1 MLAYN
6 YDKITKEYLSSYE
19 LSIDPLE
26 SKKQGHVVYAGPSL
40 NSTLIEPL
48 EPKTNKAVI
57 FNIEDKC
64 WEYITDYRG
73 KRAYN
78 DTGLIIIDYLGKLQG
93 SDKLLTKKQIEGLDD
108 GSLIWK
114 DGEIIPKPGPTIEEQ
129 IAELE
134 EQIEQI
140 NTKLVRDMIILQDPN
155 ASQQDKEEAQRY
167 FNNKVNQKQELVD
180 RINELKN
187 QLAEQ

>member
-1 MLAYN
+1 MLAYK
-6 YDKITKEYLSSYE
+6 YDEKTKEYLSSYE
-19 LSIDPLE
+19 LSVDPVS
-26 SKKQGHVVYAGPSL
+26 SKIQKRIIYFGPAK
-40 NSTLIEPL
+40 NSTIIEPL

-57 FNIEDKC
+57 FNIKDKI
-64 WEYITDYRG
+64 WEYIQDYRG

-114 DGEIIPKPGPTIEEQ
+114 DGEIIPNPGPSIQEQ

-134 EQIEQI
+134 SQIEII

-155 ASQQDKEEAQRY
+155 SSQEDKQEAQTY
-167 FNNKVNQKQELVD
+167 FNRKIEQKQELIN

-187 QLAEQ
+187 QLK

>member
-6 YDKITKEYLSSYE
+6 YDKETKEYLSSYE

-40 NSTLIEPL
+40 NSTLIKPL
-48 EPKTNKAVI
+48 ESKTNKAVI

-64 WEYITDYRG
+64 WEYIQDYRG

-78 DTGLIIIDYLGKLQG
+78 DEGLKIIDYLGKLQG

-114 DGEIIPKPGPTIEEQ
+114 DGEIIPNPGPSIEEQ

-155 ASQQDKEEAQRY
+155 ASRQDKEEAQRY

>member
-1 MLAYN
+1 MLAYK
-6 YDKITKEYLSSYE
+6 YDEQTKEYLSSYE
-19 LSIDPLE
+19 LSVDPLE
-26 SKKQGHVVYAGPSL
+26 SKIQQRTIYCGPAK
-40 NSTLIEPL
+40 NSTVIEPL
-48 EPKTNKAVI
+48 PNKTNKAVI
-57 FNIEDKC
+57 FNEENKI

-78 DTGLIIIDYLGKLQG
+78 DEGLIIIDYLGKLQG

-114 DGEIIPKPGPTIEEQ
+114 DGEIIPNPGPSIQEQ

-134 EQIEQI
+134 AQIEI
-140 NTKLVRDMIILQDPN
+140 LNTKMLRDMIILQDPN
-155 ASQQDKEEAQRY
+155 ASEQDKQEAQTY
-167 FNNKVNQKQELVD
+167 FNRKIEQKQELVD

-187 QLAEQ
+187 QLE